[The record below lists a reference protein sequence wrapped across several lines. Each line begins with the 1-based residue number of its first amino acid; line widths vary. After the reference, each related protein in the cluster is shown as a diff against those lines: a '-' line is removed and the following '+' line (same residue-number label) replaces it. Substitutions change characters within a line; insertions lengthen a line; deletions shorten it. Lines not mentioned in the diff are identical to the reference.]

1 MDVGER
7 IVALN
12 SNQIKNK
19 KPGAYADGG
28 GSALAASANRTRRP
42 FIEDKD

>member
-1 MDVGER
+1 MPVMDVGER
-7 IVALN
+7 IVTLN

-28 GSALAASANRTRRP
+28 GALP
-42 FIEDKD
+42 